1 MKNPLHYQLSEYDCG
16 PTSMLNA
23 ISFLFEREEIP
34 PEVIRNIM
42 LYSLDCYNSEGI
54 QGKSGTSCA
63 AMTFLTNWLN
73 SLNKIG
79 RLPVS
84 AQHLTA
90 EQVYLGDGSRLNH
103 ALACG
108 GAVIVRLYFD
118 EPHYILLTGQDGDN
132 ILAFDPY
139 YVEKPFDFAPD
150 IQLCPDHLKQY
161 NRIVPSHYFN
171 CEGTTIYA
179 LGPTAEREAVIL
191 YNTAT
196 RLTEEKTI
204 EYFI

>member
-118 EPHYILLTGQDGDN
+118 EPHYILLTGQDGEN

-150 IQLCPDHLKQY
+150 IQLRSDPLKQY

>member
-42 LYSLDCYNSEGI
+42 LYSLDSYNSEGI

-73 SLNKIG
+73 ALNKIG

-84 AQHLTA
+84 AQHLTD

-103 ALACG
+103 AIACG
-108 GAVIVRLYFD
+108 GAVVVLLYFD
-118 EPHYILLTGQDGDN
+118 EPHYILLTGQEGDN

-150 IQLCPDHLKQY
+150 IQLCSDHPTRY
-161 NRIVPSHYFN
+161 NRIIPSRYFN

-179 LGPTAEREAVIL
+179 LGPTAEREAVIF
-191 YNTAT
+191 YNATT

>member
-79 RLPVS
+79 RLPVN

-179 LGPTAEREAVIL
+179 LGPTSGREAVIL
-191 YNTAT
+191 YNTTT

>member
-179 LGPTAEREAVIL
+179 LGPTAGREAVIL
-191 YNTAT
+191 HNTTT

>member
-118 EPHYILLTGQDGDN
+118 EPHYILLTGQDGGN

-171 CEGTTIYA
+171 CEGTTNYA
-179 LGPTAEREAVIL
+179 LGPTAGREAVIL
-191 YNTAT
+191 YNTTT

>member
-118 EPHYILLTGQDGDN
+118 EPHYILLTGQDGEN

-150 IQLCPDHLKQY
+150 IQLRSDHLKQY

-179 LGPTAEREAVIL
+179 LGPTTEREAVIL

>member
-1 MKNPLHYQLSEYDCG
+1 
-16 PTSMLNA
+16 
-23 ISFLFEREEIP
+23 
-34 PEVIRNIM
+34 
-42 LYSLDCYNSEGI
+42 
-54 QGKSGTSCA
+54 
-63 AMTFLTNWLN
+63 MTFLTNWLN

-84 AQHLTA
+84 AQHLTT

-139 YVEKPFDFAPD
+139 YIEKPFDFAPD
-150 IQLCPDHLKQY
+150 IQLCSDHLKQY

-179 LGPTAEREAVIL
+179 LGPTAGREAVIL
-191 YNTAT
+191 YNTTT

>member
-139 YVEKPFDFAPD
+139 YVEKSFDFAPD
-150 IQLCPDHLKQY
+150 IQLSPDHLKQY

-179 LGPTAEREAVIL
+179 FGPTAGREAVIL
-191 YNTAT
+191 YNTTT

>member
-179 LGPTAEREAVIL
+179 LGPTAGREAVIF
-191 YNTAT
+191 YNTTT

>member
-179 LGPTAEREAVIL
+179 LGPTVGREAVIL
-191 YNTAT
+191 YNTTT

>member
-179 LGPTAEREAVIL
+179 LGPTAGREADIL
-191 YNTAT
+191 YNTTT

>member
-139 YVEKPFDFAPD
+139 YVEKSFDFAPD

-179 LGPTAEREAVIL
+179 LGSTAGREAVIL
-191 YNTAT
+191 YNTTT

>member
-179 LGPTAEREAVIL
+179 LGPTAGREADIL
-191 YNTAT
+191 YNTTT

-204 EYFI
+204 EYII

>member
-1 MKNPLHYQLSEYDCG
+1 
-16 PTSMLNA
+16 
-23 ISFLFEREEIP
+23 
-34 PEVIRNIM
+34 M

-118 EPHYILLTGQDGDN
+118 EPHYILLTGQDGEN

-150 IQLCPDHLKQY
+150 IQLRSDHLKQY
-161 NRIVPSHYFN
+161 NRIVPSYYFN
-171 CEGTTIYA
+171 REGTTIYA

>member
-42 LYSLDCYNSEGI
+42 LYSLDSYNSEGI

-73 SLNKIG
+73 ALNRIG
-79 RLPVS
+79 RLAVS
-84 AQHLTA
+84 GQHLTG
-90 EQVYLGDGSRLNH
+90 EQVYLGEGSRLNH

-108 GAVIVRLYFD
+108 GAVVVLLYFD

-132 ILAFDPY
+132 LLAFDPY
-139 YVEKPFDFAPD
+139 YIEKPFDFAPD
-150 IQLCPDHLKQY
+150 ILLCSDHPRHY
-161 NRIVPSHYFN
+161 NRIIPSRYFN

-179 LGPTAEREAVIL
+179 LGPTDEREAVIL
-191 YNTAT
+191 YNTTT

>member
-73 SLNKIG
+73 SLNKIE

-179 LGPTAEREAVIL
+179 LGPTVGREAVIL
-191 YNTAT
+191 YNTTT

>member
-161 NRIVPSHYFN
+161 NRIVPSHYFKLRGN
-171 CEGTTIYA
+171 NDLRAWPHCRAGSSHFIQYRHTTY
-179 LGPTAEREAVIL
+179 
-191 YNTAT
+191 
-196 RLTEEKTI
+196 
-204 EYFI
+204 

>member
-179 LGPTAEREAVIL
+179 LGSTAGREAVIL
-191 YNTAT
+191 YNTTT